1 MATATLRPTTEP
13 AMDCT
18 DSRRS
23 RRTRMRL
30 LLMVAAAW
38 ALRMVVVAAVFR
50 DVADPARHYES
61 FGNEVGWIARS
72 IALHQGFSSPF
83 FTLTGPTA
91 LLPPLY
97 PYLLALIF
105 KVFGI
110 YSAKSALTILT
121 LNSIFS
127 ALTCVPI
134 YLAARLSLNA
144 RVALF
149 AGWGWAIYPF
159 AIYFS
164 AGRVW
169 EFSLTSLLVTTC
181 FWLALSLHLDPRPAR
196 WLGFGALYGLAG
208 LSNPA
213 VFSLFPVLLLLPL
226 WRMWRLRR
234 DAGDGSFGGLFSR
247 DVLHSG
253 MLAAVGLLVVL
264 TPWTIRNYRT
274 MHVLCPVRDNYWYEF
289 WSSNNG
295 DSSNPTLAWT
305 HPASN
310 SDEMKLYQS
319 QGEIAYIAHKR
330 AVVRDY
336 VTHHPGFVVR
346 LTLRRAVNYWTGFW
360 SFDPVYV
367 QEEPFQLPNVFFCSS
382 LTLLLLIGARDW
394 WRRDRD
400 AALPYLLSI
409 ALFPIAYYISHPL
422 MDYRQPIEPEIVI
435 LVVAGLRAVKARMG
449 SRVKESGTMRESE
462 AAQIFAQMSESMSAP
477 MEHSFAASDSSV
489 AGCIAASPDV
499 EPSTTAG

>member
-1 MATATLRPTTEP
+1 
-13 AMDCT
+13 
-18 DSRRS
+18 
-23 RRTRMRL
+23 
-30 LLMVAAAW
+30 
-38 ALRMVVVAAVFR
+38 
-50 DVADPARHYES
+50 
-61 FGNEVGWIARS
+61 
-72 IALHQGFSSPF
+72 
-83 FTLTGPTA
+83 
-91 LLPPLY
+91 
-97 PYLLALIF
+97 
-105 KVFGI
+105 
-110 YSAKSALTILT
+110 
-121 LNSIFS
+121 
-127 ALTCVPI
+127 
-134 YLAARLSLNA
+134 
-144 RVALF
+144 
-149 AGWGWAIYPF
+149 
-159 AIYFS
+159 
-164 AGRVW
+164 
-169 EFSLTSLLVTTC
+169 
-181 FWLALSLHLDPRPAR
+181 
-196 WLGFGALYGLAG
+196 
-208 LSNPA
+208 
-213 VFSLFPVLLLLPL
+213 
-226 WRMWRLRR
+226 
-234 DAGDGSFGGLFSR
+234 
-247 DVLHSG
+247 
-253 MLAAVGLLVVL
+253 
-264 TPWTIRNYRT
+264 

>member
-1 MATATLRPTTEP
+1 MATATLQPTPDEAIGSANGP
-13 AMDCT
+13 L
-18 DSRRS
+18 SRQS
-23 RRTRMRL
+23 RKL

-38 ALRMVVVAAVFR
+38 ALRMVVVAVIFR
-50 DVADPARHYES
+50 DLPDPARHYES

-72 IALHQGFSSPF
+72 IAWHQGFSSPF
-83 FTLTGPTA
+83 FTFTGPTA

-97 PYLLALIF
+97 PYLLSVIF
-105 KVFGI
+105 KVFGV

-121 LNSIFS
+121 LNSLFS

-134 YLAARLSLNA
+134 YLATRLSVNA
-144 RVALF
+144 RVAMF

-169 EFSLTSLLVTTC
+169 EFSLTSLLLTTC
-181 FWLALSLHLDPRPAR
+181 FWLALSLHLDRPVR
-196 WLGFGALYGLAG
+196 WLGLGALYGLAG

-226 WRMWRLRR
+226 WKLWKLLRA
-234 DAGDGSFGGLFSR
+234 AGYGFFGGLFSR
-247 DVLHSG
+247 DVLRSG
-253 MLAAVGLLVVL
+253 MFAAIGLVVVL

-274 MHVLCPVRDNYWYEF
+274 MHVLCPVRDCFWYEF
-289 WSSNNG
+289 WSANNG

-310 SDEMKLYQS
+310 PDEMQLYQS
-319 QGEIAYIAHKR
+319 EGEIAYIAHKR
-330 AVVRDY
+330 AVVMDY
-336 VTHHPGFVVR
+336 VTHHPGFFVH
-346 LTLRRAVNYWTGFW
+346 LTLRRVVNYWTGFW
-360 SFDPVYV
+360 SLDPLYV

-382 LTLLLLIGARDW
+382 LTLLMLFGMRDW
-394 WRRDRD
+394 WRRDRE

-409 ALFPIAYYISHPL
+409 AILPIAYYISHPL

-435 LVVAGLRAVKARMG
+435 LVVVGLRAVKARLRAR
-449 SRVKESGTMRESE
+449 SEATNTMFESE
-462 AAQIFAQMSESMSAP
+462 VTQRFSQGNAQTDL
-477 MEHSFAASDSSV
+477 SFADTDSSFV
-489 AGCIAASPDV
+489 ECIAVSSDG
-499 EPSTTAG
+499 EPSTSAG